1 MKVCSVE
8 GCGRKHYGKGY
19 CNMHYQQWKRHE
31 KITRMKS
38 LISKND
44 IIEYDD
50 YIELILRNK
59 EGKEVART
67 KIDKDDANKVCS
79 ITWCAKSNS
88 NDDNSNNLYAFNSCH
103 GYLHRF
109 IMNIDDEEIQV
120 DHINHDKLDNRKH
133 NLRLCNQSENQSNV
147 LVKKHNKLGIKN
159 IRKTL
164 SGTYC
169 VRIVKN
175 GIVYRK
181 NFATLEEAI
190 EARDKKL
197 KELHGEFACRG

>member
-1 MKVCSVE
+1 
-8 GCGRKHYGKGY
+8 
-19 CNMHYQQWKRHE
+19 MHYQQWKKHGE
-31 KITRMKS
+31 ITRIKS
-38 LISKND
+38 LRDEND
-44 IIEYDD
+44 IVEYDD

-59 EGKEVART
+59 EGEEIART
-67 KIDKDDANKVCS
+67 KIDKDDADKVCS
-79 ITWCAKSNS
+79 IIWCAKSNR
-88 NDDNSNNLYAFNSCH
+88 NDDSNSLYAFNTCY

-133 NLRLCNQSENQSNV
+133 NLRLCNSSENQSNV
-147 LVKKHNKLGIKN
+147 LVKKHSRLGIKN
-159 IRKTL
+159 IAKTS

-169 VRIVKN
+169 VRITKN

-181 NFATLEEAI
+181 NFVTLEEAI

-197 KELHGEFACRG
+197 KELHGEFASQG